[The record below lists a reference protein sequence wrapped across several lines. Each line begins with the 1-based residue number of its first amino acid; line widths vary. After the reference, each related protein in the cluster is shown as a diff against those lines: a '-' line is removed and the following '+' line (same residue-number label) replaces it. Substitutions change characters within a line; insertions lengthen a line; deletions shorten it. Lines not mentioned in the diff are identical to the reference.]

1 MVPATSRSARVAT
14 RIQNWMRTLPE
25 SASLRLGLLL
35 LLALPGCAQRESVSP
50 APPKD
55 AGSAQVVR
63 RPAEPA
69 PAEKAPSLALAPPTR
84 ETAARAPAGIVVP
97 PEAIY
102 VCVAER
108 EGQRAQTVIEFAP
121 KVLALCRKH
130 PEMGPCQ
137 YERNVCRAGGGRV
150 YAANGQEITM
160 ATEAE
165 YDKRVRRVRLQ
176 AK

>member
-1 MVPATSRSARVAT
+1 
-14 RIQNWMRTLPE
+14 MRALPGT
-25 SASLRLGLLL
+25 ASLRLGLLL
-35 LLALPGCAQRESVSP
+35 LLALPGCAQRESLPP

-55 AGSAQVVR
+55 AGSAHGVG
-63 RPAEPA
+63 RPADTA
-69 PAEKAPSLALAPPTR
+69 PAETVPPLALAPPS
-84 ETAARAPAGIVVP
+84 RAPGAPPLAGIVVP
-97 PEAIY
+97 PEAVY

-108 EGQRAQTVIEFAP
+108 DGQRIQTVIEFAP

-137 YERNVCRAGGGRV
+137 YERNVCRASGGRV
-150 YAANGQEITM
+150 YAADSQEITM

-165 YDKRVRRVRLQ
+165 YDKRVRRVRFQ

>member
-1 MVPATSRSARVAT
+1 
-14 RIQNWMRTLPE
+14 MRTLAE

-35 LLALPGCAQRESVSP
+35 MLALSGCAQRESLPP
-50 APPKD
+50 APPKA
-55 AGSAQVVR
+55 AGSAPVVQRQVD
-63 RPAEPA
+63 PA
-69 PAEKAPSLALAPPTR
+69 PAVTAPPLALAPPS
-84 ETAARAPAGIVVP
+84 RAPGAPPPAGIVVP
-97 PEAIY
+97 PEAVY
-102 VCVAER
+102 VCVTDR
-108 EGQRAQTVIEFAP
+108 DGQRTQSVIEFTS

-150 YAANGQEITM
+150 YAANGQEITL

-165 YDKRVRRVRLQ
+165 YDKRVRRVRFQ

>member
-1 MVPATSRSARVAT
+1 
-14 RIQNWMRTLPE
+14 MRTLPDT
-25 SASLRLGLLL
+25 ASLRLGLLL
-35 LLALPGCAQRESVSP
+35 LLALPGCAQRESVPP

-55 AGSAQVVR
+55 AGSAQAVR
-63 RPAEPA
+63 QPAAPA
-69 PAEKAPSLALAPPTR
+69 PAETVPPLAPARPSR
-84 ETAARAPAGIVVP
+84 EPGTPPLAGIVVP

-108 EGQRAQTVIEFAP
+108 DGQRNQTVIEFAP

-165 YDKRVRRVRLQ
+165 YDKRVRRVRFQ

>member
-1 MVPATSRSARVAT
+1 
-14 RIQNWMRTLPE
+14 MRALPDI
-25 SASLRLGLLL
+25 ASLRLGLLL
-35 LLALPGCAQRESVSP
+35 LLALPGCAQRESIPP

-63 RPAEPA
+63 RSAEPA
-69 PAEKAPSLALAPPTR
+69 PGETMPPLALAPPS
-84 ETAARAPAGIVVP
+84 RAPGAPPLAGIVVP
-97 PEAIY
+97 PEAVY
-102 VCVAER
+102 ACVAER
-108 EGQRAQTVIEFAP
+108 DGQRTQTVIEFAP
-121 KVLALCRKH
+121 KVLALCRRH

-165 YDKRVRRVRLQ
+165 YDKRVRRVRFQ